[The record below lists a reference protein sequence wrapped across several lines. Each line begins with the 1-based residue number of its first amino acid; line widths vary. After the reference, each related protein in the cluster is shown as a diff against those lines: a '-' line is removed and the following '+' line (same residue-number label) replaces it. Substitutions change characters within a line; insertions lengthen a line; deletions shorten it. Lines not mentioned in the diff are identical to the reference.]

1 MKIQSPPRSLHST
14 GLCFTLI
21 ELLVVIAIIAILASM
36 LLPALS
42 KAREKARATTC
53 LSNEKQIWMALEFYR
68 EDNKDYFPPSQAIVR
83 EGGSTI
89 AWSGIVSYSGYL
101 PYPSGL
107 RKSLTSKIVGFSV
120 NVYRCP
126 AMSQTWNT
134 SRNQWTDIGLN
145 GHYFNQVAARCRR
158 TADTPLLMDVAQ
170 NLTTPVT
177 AFWGTAG
184 YKGTDPAYYYRVDWR
199 RHGSKTNAAFM
210 DGHAAGV
217 SFGDWD
223 NFSVTLP

>member
-1 MKIQSPPRSLHST
+1 MKLRPAPNPLRPSCLR
-14 GLCFTLI
+14 FTLI

-53 LSNEKQIWMALEFYR
+53 LSNEKQIWLALEFYR
-68 EDNKDYFPPSQAIVR
+68 EDNKDYFPPAEAIVR
-83 EGGSTI
+83 EGGSTL
-89 AWSGIVSYSGYL
+89 AWTGIVSYSGYL

-107 RKSLTSKIVGFSV
+107 RKSLSSKVIGFGV

-126 AMSQTWNT
+126 AMSQTWNS

-145 GHYFNQVAARCRR
+145 GHYFKQVAARCRR
-158 TADTPLLMDVAQ
+158 PADTPLLMDVAL

-184 YKGTDPAYYYRVDWR
+184 YMGTDPAYYYRVDWR

-210 DGHAAGV
+210 DGQAA
-217 SFGDWD
+217 SATYGDWD
-223 NFSVTLP
+223 NFAVTIP